1 MSSPPEEHLRV
12 PAPSEPKLE
21 WWSDAIA
28 LMLRRLGYRKLALN
42 PGASFRGLHDSLV
55 NELGDADPEMV
66 LCLHEEHAVAVAH
79 GYAKVTGEPMAVALH
94 TNVGLMHATMAI
106 FNAFCDRV
114 PMVIVGATGPF
125 AADRRRPW
133 IEWIHTSADQ
143 GALIR
148 PFIKW
153 DDSPAS
159 GPAALE
165 SLARADAVTRAK
177 PAAPTYVCFDTGV
190 LESEAPAEVTFPDLE
205 RLRPPAPPAP
215 GATEVARAA
224 ELLGAAERPL
234 LLVGRVGG
242 GEAGWRARVELAERL
257 GAAVLTDLKVAAGF
271 PTDHPAVAAVPGTFL
286 TPSGRE
292 LIAAADAILALD
304 WVDLAGTLRQA
315 LGEAPPAAKIVSATL
330 DDALHNGWSKDHFAQ
345 PPVDLAIAADPD
357 LLVAAL
363 LERAGDPVPAR
374 ADWPP
379 TLAAA
384 APTEP
389 APGAVGMRALAAAL
403 ERALGDAPACAVRLP
418 LGWDGADLRAAGP
431 LDYLGQ
437 DGGAGLGSG
446 PGMAVGA
453 ALALAEA
460 DPGRLA
466 VAVLGDGDFLMGCQA
481 LWTAARH
488 RLPLLVVVANNRSFF
503 NDEVHQER
511 MAVARDR
518 AVENRAVGIAIDD
531 PDPDL
536 AALARS
542 LGLAGHGPV
551 HDPAALEETLARAA
565 AEARAGAA
573 VVVDVRIDTAGYPG
587 TPVPRKE
594 N

>member
-1 MSSPPEEHLRV
+1 MSSPPDEDLRV
-12 PAPSEPKLE
+12 PAPTEPEVE

-28 LMLRRLGYRKLALN
+28 LMLRRLGYRRLALN

-55 NELGDADPEMV
+55 NELGAERPELV

-106 FNAFCDRV
+106 FNAYCDRV

-190 LESEAPAEVTFPDLE
+190 LESEAPAAVTFPDLE
-205 RLRPPAPPAP
+205 RLRPPAPSAP

-242 GEAGWRARVELAERL
+242 GEAGWAARVELAERL
-257 GAAVLTDLKVAAGF
+257 GAAVLTDLKVTAGF

-292 LIAAADAILALD
+292 LVAAADAILALD

-330 DDALHNGWSKDHFAQ
+330 DAALHNGWSKDHFAQ
-345 PPVDLAIAADPD
+345 SAVDLPIAADPD

-363 LERAGDPVPAR
+363 LDRLGDPAPAR

-379 TLAAA
+379 PLAPAA
-384 APTEP
+384 SAEP
-389 APGAVGMRALAAAL
+389 AAGAIGMRALAAAL
-403 ERALGDAPACAVRLP
+403 ERALGDDPACAVRLP

-453 ALALAEA
+453 ALGLAEA
-460 DPGRLA
+460 DPDRLA

-551 HDPAALEETLARAA
+551 LDPAQLEETLARAA

-573 VVVDVRIDTAGYPG
+573 VVVDVRVDTAGYPG

>member
-1 MSSPPEEHLRV
+1 MSSPPNNDLRV
-12 PAPSEPKLE
+12 PAPSEPAIA

-28 LMLRRLGYRKLALN
+28 LMVRRLGFRSIALN

-55 NELGDADPEMV
+55 NELGDERPEMV

-133 IEWIHTSADQ
+133 IEWIHTTADQ

-148 PFIKW
+148 PFVKW

-159 GPAALE
+159 GPASLE
-165 SLARADAVTRAK
+165 ALARADAVTRAA
-177 PAAPTYVCFDTGV
+177 PSAPTYVCFDAGV
-190 LESEAPAEVTFPDLE
+190 LESEAPAEVAFPDLE

-215 GATEVARAA
+215 AATEAARAA

-242 GEAGWRARVELAERL
+242 GEAGWRARVELAERF
-257 GAAVLTDLKVAAGF
+257 GAAVLTDLKVSAGF

-304 WVDLAGTLRQA
+304 WVDLGGTLRQA
-315 LGEAPPAAKIVSATL
+315 LGDAEPAATIVAASL
-330 DDALHNGWSKDHFAQ
+330 DSALHNGWSKDHFAL
-345 PPVDLAIAADPD
+345 PPVDLPIAADPD
-357 LLVAAL
+357 LVVAAL
-363 LERAGDPVPAR
+363 LERIGEEPPDR

-379 TLAAA
+379 ALD
-384 APTEP
+384 APPAVEP
-389 APGAVGMRALAAAL
+389 PAGAIGMRALASAL
-403 ERALGDAPACAVRLP
+403 ERALGDGPACAVRLP
-418 LGWDGADLRAAGP
+418 LGWDGSDLRAAGP

-453 ALALAEA
+453 ALALGDA
-460 DPGRLA
+460 DPDRLA

-551 HDPAALEETLARAA
+551 ADPAALEETLAAAA
-565 AEARAGAA
+565 AEARGGAA
-573 VVVDVRIDTAGYPG
+573 VVVDVRIDPAGYPG
-587 TPVPRKE
+587 TPVPRSAG
-594 N
+594 